1 MRTKPGATRVGGL
14 QPSNQRAVQGIAK
27 NILCRPIG
35 ARLETTLQ
43 YQQDLGVGAG
53 TVQKALRLV
62 ESVGAARLRQAGH
75 RGTFIEEHDL
85 GLLWNLADLDHVRI
99 ALTPPGALE
108 QYGLA
113 AGLTEEFG
121 RVDVPISQHFARG
134 GERRLALLAQ
144 SETDVAVV
152 SRGAAQQIMGNTEW
166 QFFEL
171 GPHSYY
177 SEDSLLVV
185 SLQRARRG
193 RGSAPKRVG
202 IDRTSRDHE
211 QLTLAEFPPEDGYE
225 YVDCAFPQIP
235 AAVLEDK
242 IDTGVW
248 HRMLLLVGLDLMGL
262 ATRPMRSTLANN
274 LRTRISSAVL
284 VCRADDQP
292 VAAVLRELDMDAVL
306 STQRSFVDATEGS
319 VGLPSLVWGR

>member
-27 NILCRPIG
+27 NRKLPRPIG

-152 SRGAAQQIMGNTEW
+152 SRGAAQAFLMGNTEW

-211 QLTLAEFPPEDGYE
+211 QLTLAEFP
-225 YVDCAFPQIP
+225 ARRRLRIRRLRIP
-235 AAVLEDK
+235 ADPCRSSRRQ
-242 IDTGVW
+242 DR
-248 HRMLLLVGLDLMGL
+248 HRGL
-262 ATRPMRSTLANN
+262 ASDAATGRPRSHGAGH
-274 LRTRISSAVL
+274 
-284 VCRADDQP
+284 P
-292 VAAVLRELDMDAVL
+292 PDAVDPREQPAHAHL
-306 STQRSFVDATEGS
+306 IGGAGV
-319 VGLPSLVWGR
+319 PC